1 MLNIIPKPQYAE
13 ERLGEFTVTRDT
25 TVFADPRLSY
35 ARDRLIEEVEKACG
49 FRLQVVETKQAAIRF
64 LVDKHIPKEGYT
76 MEADTERLT
85 ITASAVAG
93 AFYAVQTFRLLTLTE
108 LLDSPEMLSMHA
120 LYIRDEPEYEYRGIL
135 FDDAR
140 YFHGPDTVKA
150 LLDMMAFNKLNV
162 LHWHLTDNEGW
173 RIEIKKYPKLIDIGS
188 RRRGSQHIA
197 WGNRSIDWTEH
208 EGFYTQKE
216 IQEIVSYAARMNIM
230 VIPEIDMPAHMGAA
244 IAAYPELSC
253 GDIHMEVPIIHGA
266 TPETNGIGD
275 VIACAGKES
284 TYKFIYDIIDELS
297 VLFPAPYFHIG
308 GDEAPKKEWK
318 KCPHCQALIREKGLK
333 DEEELQGYFNNKI
346 AVYLERKGKRMI
358 GWNEILKARTLDNSV
373 IAEYWTPQRDP
384 NVENYLMSGRNII
397 VAKHQAFYFDMPY
410 AQNTLKRTY
419 EFTPEKYGLNADPER
434 ILGVEGALWS
444 EWIST
449 DERIQY
455 QLYPRMQA
463 LSEVA
468 WTKAENRNYRDF
480 RLRLKKYLP
489 ILDKRN
495 IGYCPPSMLD
505 PKNPLKRAKICRA
518 FVKSNAHIEYNRA
531 LVVQKRR
538 RYKL

>member
-1 MLNIIPKPQYAE
+1 MINLIPKPAYVE

-25 TVFADPRLSY
+25 TVFADSRLTY
-35 ARDRLIEEVEKACG
+35 ARDRLIEAVEKACG
-49 FRLQVVETKQAAIRF
+49 FRLQVVVTKQASIRF
-64 LVDKHIPKEGYT
+64 LVDKHIAREGYVL
-76 MEADTERLT
+76 EAGTEQLT
-85 ITASAVAG
+85 ITASTIAG
-93 AFYAVQTFRLLTLTE
+93 AFYAVQSFRQLTLTE
-108 LLDSPEMLSMHA
+108 LLDKPEMLSMHA
-120 LYIRDEPEYEYRGIL
+120 VLIKDEPLYAYRGLL

-140 YFHGPDTVKA
+140 YFHGPETVKA

-173 RIEIKKYPKLIDIGS
+173 RIEIKKYPKLTEIGS
-188 RRRGSQHIA
+188 RRRGSQHMA
-197 WGNRSIDWTEH
+197 WGNKSIDWTVH

-216 IQEIVSYAARMNIM
+216 IIEIVSYATRRNIM
-230 VIPEIDMPAHMGAA
+230 IVPEIDMPAHLGAA

-253 GDIHMEVPIIHGA
+253 ADVRMEVPIIHGA

-275 VIACAGKES
+275 VIACAGKDF
-284 TYKFIYDIIDELS
+284 TYRLIYDVIDELS

-318 KCPHCQALIREKGLK
+318 KCPHCQALMKEKGLK
-333 DEEELQGYFNNKI
+333 DEEELQGYFNNKV
-346 AVYLERKGKRMI
+346 AVYLQRKGKRMI
-358 GWNEILKARTLDNSV
+358 GWNEILKARTLENSV

-384 NVENYLMSGRNII
+384 NVENYLMYGRNVI

-410 AQNTLKRTY
+410 AMNPLKRTY
-419 EFTPEKYGLNADPER
+419 EFTPEKYGLHSENEG
-434 ILGVEGALWS
+434 IMGVEGTLWS

-468 WTKAENRNYRDF
+468 WTKPELRNYKDF
-480 RLRLKKYLP
+480 RMRLKRYLP
-489 ILDKRN
+489 ILDKMN
-495 IGYCPPSMLD
+495 VGYCPPSMFNIA
-505 PKNPLKRAKICRA
+505 NPLKRAKICRV
-518 FVKSNAHIEYNRA
+518 FVKRNAHIEYNRA
-531 LVVQKRR
+531 LIVQKRR
-538 RYKL
+538 RYRL